1 MGRVTQTKPRLGN
14 GKDWWQTPCTM
25 TIRWAA
31 LIIALSGSS
40 YALLSVAATEL
51 ELEVKAGIP
60 PVRAL
65 QIATF
70 NAAKLLKQDK
80 ELGSIA
86 SGKRADL
93 LLVEGNPS
101 ETISDIRRCGLVM
114 KNGILYKSNDIYAS
128 VGIKPAE

>member
-1 MGRVTQTKPRLGN
+1 
-14 GKDWWQTPCTM
+14 M

-101 ETISDIRRCGLVM
+101 ETISDIRRCRLVI
-114 KNGILYKSNDIYAS
+114 KNGILYKSNDVYAS
-128 VGIKPAE
+128 VGIKPTE